1 MESAISSRSTE
12 DFLATFAAGRDPAI
26 FAEKV
31 LGLRLN
37 PAQKR
42 WVATACRTKNGHEW
56 VFRRSIHVA
65 ANQIGKTLGLAI
77 TVMWAANYKIG
88 LDNNDW
94 DAWLN
99 TQYNWFHLA
108 PTYVQ
113 SMLLF
118 NDIKML
124 AEGKHP
130 AQMDRDTGM
139 FRKILWQPGLAV
151 DRKIDGTYYAI
162 EFWNGSRVHFR
173 TSDNKAKSLQGVR
186 AHGVSF
192 DEAAFEDHLLAVI
205 DQAVKLRLISTGGPL
220 WMVSTPNGLNDFYQ
234 VTQEVL
240 NNSLETGERQWE
252 STERRL
258 SLVWSH
264 MSDNIGYGFS
274 QDDADFMELDVDP
287 ATKEQQLRGAFL
299 EPQDAFFVPVS
310 DIEKA
315 FRPMPDEM
323 EPANNKQYV
332 IFWDV
337 SIASDPTVCVILDVS
352 SEPFKGVY
360 YRRWE
365 KPMPFRELITEM
377 TRLHYYYSTP
387 QRYKPGRA
395 PKVITGFDAS
405 SMGGV
410 AVRQELSG
418 ITPVRAVSMS
428 GSSRMKTEMLINL
441 RTMLATRTL
450 ILPDKWTQMKREILS
465 YRRDDDKLQQDSV
478 MALVGAAK
486 IAQAGHTG
494 VRRARFD
501 PGGRTR
507 FATALGH

>member
-1 MESAISSRSTE
+1 MAD
-12 DFLATFAAGRDPAI
+12 DFLSVFTAGRDPVV
-26 FAEKV
+26 FAEKI

-37 PAQKR
+37 PAQQR
-42 WVATACRTKNGHEW
+42 WFRTACLTKDGWKW
-56 VFRRSIHVA
+56 VYRRSIHVA
-65 ANQIGKTLGLAI
+65 ANQIGKTLGLAAS
-77 TVMWAANYKIG
+77 VLWAANYKIG
-88 LDNNDW
+88 LENNDW
-94 DAWLN
+94 DSWLN

-118 NDIKML
+118 NDIKAL

-130 AQMDRDTGM
+130 AQMDKDTGL

-151 DRKIDGTYYAI
+151 DRKIDGTYYAV
-162 EFWNGSRVHFR
+162 ELWNGSRIHFR

-186 AHGVSF
+186 AHGISF

-234 VTQEVL
+234 VVQEIL
-240 NNSLETGERQWE
+240 NNSLVTGERQWE
-252 STERRL
+252 SDTRRL

-274 QDDADFMELDVDP
+274 QEDADFMELDVDP

-299 EPQDAFFVPVS
+299 EPADAFFVPVS

-315 FRPMPDEM
+315 FVPIPDEVAPM
-323 EPANNKQYV
+323 NGHAYV

-337 SIASDPTVCVILDVS
+337 SIASDPTVCVILDVTTQ
-352 SEPFKGVY
+352 PFKGVY

-365 KPMPFRELITEM
+365 KPMPFRELISEM
-377 TRLHYYYSTP
+377 ARVHWYFNTP
-387 QRYKPGRA
+387 IQYQPGARPTA
-395 PKVITGFDAS
+395 TTGFDAS

-410 AVRQELSG
+410 AVRQELAHIS
-418 ITPVRAVSMS
+418 PLRPMSMS

-441 RTMLATRTL
+441 RTMLGTRNLL
-450 ILPDKWTQMKREILS
+450 IPDKWTQAKREVLS

-486 IAQAGHTG
+486 LAQSGFAG
-494 VRRARFD
+494 RRSMPFD
-501 PGGRTR
+501 PGARTR
-507 FATALGH
+507 MPTAFRS

>member
-1 MESAISSRSTE
+1 MVAGSDSTE
-12 DFLATFAAGRDPAI
+12 FLKYFAAGRDPVI
-26 FAEKV
+26 FAEKI

-42 WVATACRTKNGHEW
+42 WFATACRTKGGYEW

-65 ANQIGKTLGLAI
+65 ANQIGKTLGLAAS
-77 TVMWAANYKIG
+77 VLWAANYKIG
-88 LDNNDW
+88 VANDDW
-94 DAWLN
+94 DSWLN
-99 TQYNWFHLA
+99 GQYNWFHLA

-118 NDIKML
+118 NDIKAL

-130 AQMDRDTGM
+130 AQMDRDTGT
-139 FRKILWQPGLAV
+139 FRKVLWQPGLAV

-162 EFWNGSRVHFR
+162 ELWNGSRIHFR

-186 AHGVSF
+186 AHGISF

-234 VTQEVL
+234 VAQEVL
-240 NNSLETGERQWE
+240 NNSLSTAERQWE
-252 STERRL
+252 SEERRL

-264 MSDNIGYGFS
+264 MSDNIGFGFS

-315 FRPMPDEM
+315 FRPMPQEVAP
-323 EPANNKQYV
+323 ENGHQYI

-337 SIASDPTVCVILDVS
+337 SLASDPTVCVILDVTH
-352 SEPFKGVY
+352 EPFKGVY

-365 KPMPFRELITEM
+365 KPMPFRELVTEM
-377 TRLHYYYSTP
+377 TRLHYYYNTP
-387 QRYKPGRA
+387 VQYSAGNPPRA
-395 PKVITGFDAS
+395 MTGFDAS

-418 ITPVRAVSMS
+418 ISPMRPISMS

-441 RTMLATRTL
+441 RTMMATRQL
-450 ILPDKWTQMKREILS
+450 LLPDKWTQLKREVLS

-478 MALVGAAK
+478 MALTGAAK
-486 IAQAGHTG
+486 IAQSGYSG
-494 VRRARFD
+494 SRRARFD

-507 FATALGH
+507 LTTAFR

>member
-1 MESAISSRSTE
+1 M
-12 DFLATFAAGRDPAI
+12 
-26 FAEKV
+26 
-31 LGLRLN
+31 GLRLN

-42 WVATACRTKNGHEW
+42 WLRTAAATKNGW
-56 VFRRSIHVA
+56 GWTYRRSIHVA
-65 ANQIGKTLGLAI
+65 ANQIGKTLGLA
-77 TVMWAANYKIG
+77 VSVLWAANYKIG
-88 LDNNDW
+88 IENNDW
-94 DAWLN
+94 DSWLN

-118 NDIKML
+118 NDIKAL

-130 AQMDRDTGM
+130 AQMDRDTGT
-139 FRKILWQPGLAV
+139 FRKVLWQPGLAV

-162 EFWNGSRVHFR
+162 ELWNGSRIHFR

-186 AHGVSF
+186 AHGISF

-234 VTQEVL
+234 VAQEVL
-240 NNSLETGERQWE
+240 NVALETDERQWE
-252 STERRL
+252 APSRRI

-274 QDDADFMELDVDP
+274 QEDADFMELDVDP

-299 EPQDAFFVPVS
+299 EPQDAFFVPVK
-310 DIEKA
+310 DIEQA
-315 FRPMPDEM
+315 FVPIAVEQPPM
-323 EPANNKQYV
+323 NGHHYI

-337 SIASDPTVCVILDVS
+337 SIASDPTVCVILDVT

-365 KPMPFRELITEM
+365 KPMPFRELVAEM
-377 TRLHYYYSTP
+377 ERLHWMYNQPVQYTGGFP
-387 QRYKPGRA
+387 PNA
-395 PKVITGFDAS
+395 LTGFDAS

-410 AVRQELSG
+410 AVRQELQG
-418 ITPVRAVSMS
+418 LQPMRPLTMS
-428 GSSRMKTEMLINL
+428 GSSKMKTEMLLNL
-441 RTMLATRTL
+441 RTMMATRKLL
-450 ILPDKWTQMKREILS
+450 IPDKWTQMKREVLS
-465 YRRDDDKLQQDSV
+465 YRRDDEKLQQDSV
-478 MALVGAAK
+478 MALTGAAK
-486 IAQAGHTG
+486 LAGSG
-494 VRRARFD
+494 YSGRRSARFD
-501 PGGRTR
+501 AGARTSR
-507 FATALGH
+507 PTAFTR

>member
-1 MESAISSRSTE
+1 MAG
-12 DFLATFAAGRDPAI
+12 DFIKVFAAGRDPVV
-26 FAEKV
+26 FAERV

-42 WVATACRTKNGHEW
+42 WFRTACLTRNGWEW
-56 VFRRSIHVA
+56 AYRRSLHVA
-65 ANQIGKTLGLAI
+65 ANQIGKTLGLAAS
-77 TVMWAANYKIG
+77 VLWAANYKIG
-88 LDNNDW
+88 IPNDDW
-94 DAWLN
+94 DAWMN

-118 NDIKML
+118 NDIKSL

-130 AQMDRDTGM
+130 AQLDRNAGQ
-139 FRKILWQPGLAV
+139 FRDILWQPELAV

-162 EFWNGSRVHFR
+162 ELWNGSRIHFR

-186 AHGVSF
+186 AHGISF

-240 NNSLETGERQWE
+240 NNSVETAERQWE
-252 STERRL
+252 SPTRRL

-264 MSDNIGYGFS
+264 ISDNIGYGFS
-274 QDDADFMELDVDP
+274 QEDADFMELDVDP

-299 EPQDAFFVPVS
+299 NPPEAFFAPIE

-315 FRPMPDEM
+315 FVPMPIET
-323 EPANNKQYV
+323 EPQNNRQYV

-337 SIASDPTVCVILDVS
+337 SIASDPTVCIVLDVS
-352 SEPFKGVY
+352 SEVAKGVY

-365 KPMPFRELITEM
+365 KPMPFRELIAEM
-377 TRLHYYYSTP
+377 TRLHYYYNTP
-387 QRYKPGRA
+387 IQYSPGAAPRA
-395 PKVITGFDAS
+395 MTGFDAS

-410 AVRQELSG
+410 AVRQELVGLSP
-418 ITPVRAVSMS
+418 IYPVSMS

-441 RTMLATRTL
+441 RTLLGTRKIL
-450 ILPDKWTQMKREILS
+450 LPDKWVQLKREILS

-486 IAQAGHTG
+486 LQQMGYSGT
-494 VRRARFD
+494 RRARFD

-507 FATALGH
+507 MPTAFSR

>member
-1 MESAISSRSTE
+1 MPPNTFVDS
-12 DFLATFAAGRDPAI
+12 FAAGRDPII
-26 FAEKV
+26 FAEKI

-42 WVATACRTKNGHEW
+42 WFLTACRTRDGWEW
-56 VFRRSIHVA
+56 VFRRSVHVA

-77 TVMWAANYKIG
+77 AVLWAANYKIG
-88 LDNNDW
+88 VQNNDW

-118 NDIKML
+118 NDLKSL

-130 AQMDRDTGM
+130 AQLDRETGK
-139 FRKILWQPGLAV
+139 FRKVIWQPGLSV
-151 DRKIDGTYYAI
+151 DKKVDGTYYAI
-162 EFWNGSRVHFR
+162 ELWNGSRIHFR

-186 AHGVSF
+186 AHGITF
-192 DEAAFEDHLLAVI
+192 DEAAFEDHLLAVV

-234 VTQEVL
+234 VSQEIL
-240 NNSLETGERQWE
+240 NNSIKVADRQWE
-252 STERRL
+252 SESRRL

-264 MSDNIGYGFS
+264 MADNIGYGYS
-274 QDDADFMELDVDP
+274 QEDADFMELDVDP

-299 EPQDAFFVPVS
+299 NPPDAFFVPIS
-310 DIEKA
+310 EIEKA
-315 FRPMPDEM
+315 FVALPQEQ
-323 EPANNKQYV
+323 EPKNDKQYV

-337 SIASDPTVCVILDVS
+337 SIASDPTVCIILDVT

-377 TRLHYYYSTP
+377 TRIHYYYNTP
-387 QRYKPGRA
+387 LRYQNGKPPRA
-395 PKVITGFDAS
+395 ITGFDAS

-410 AVRQELSG
+410 AVRQELVG
-418 ITPVRAVSMS
+418 ISPVRAVSMS
-428 GSSRMKTEMLINL
+428 GSSKMKTEMLINL
-441 RTMLATRTL
+441 RTMLATKKL
-450 ILPDKWTQMKREILS
+450 ILPDKWTQLKKEILS
-465 YRRDDDKLQQDSV
+465 YKRDDDKLQQDSV
-478 MALVGAAK
+478 MALSGSCK
-486 IAQAGHTG
+486 IAIAGYSG
-494 VRRARFD
+494 SRRARFD
-501 PGGRTR
+501 PGGRTAYPSAFR
-507 FATALGH
+507 R